1 MTTDDTHLIR
11 LLQAGNAD
19 AAQPLWERYFGRLV
33 ALARGRLRGARRREA
48 DEEDVAL
55 SAFDSFCRGVMAGR
69 FPQLNDST
77 DLWKVLVV
85 ITARKAADQVA
96 REHRRKRCPQAG
108 GSDQPVRGESA
119 FLVPGESAEET
130 RGLDGVAGPEPSP
143 EFAVLVAEEHQRLLD
158 GLGDETLRSVAVWKL
173 EGWTNEEIAGKLG
186 CSLSRVERKLRLI
199 RHTWEQ
205 GKDS

>member
-1 MTTDDTHLIR
+1 MTPDDTHLIR
-11 LLQAGNAD
+11 LLEAGDAD

-69 FPQLNDST
+69 FPRLNDST
-77 DLWKVLVV
+77 DLWRVLVV

-96 REHRRKRCPQAG
+96 REHRRKRCPRVD

-119 FLVPGESAEET
+119 FLVPGAGGEEMS
-130 RGLDGVAGPEPSP
+130 GLDGVAGAEPSP
-143 EFAVLVAEEHQRLLD
+143 EFAALVAEEQQRLFD
-158 GLGDETLRSVAVWKL
+158 GLRDDTLRSVAGWKL

-199 RHTWEQ
+199 RKMWEEAR
-205 GKDS
+205 DS